1 MYVYSLGQWL
11 LFFFL
16 YCFLG
21 WVWES
26 CYVSAKRRQWVNRGF
41 LHGPMLPIY
50 GTGAVIILLATI
62 PVRDSLWLV
71 FLLGMLAATALEY
84 VTGAAME
91 ALFKVRYWDYSKQP
105 FNLNGYICLTSSLAW
120 GAFSILLVRFLHPPV
135 EDLVLR
141 LPAFLVDPLAFLL
154 TIAVTVDAVRSFQA
168 AMDLREVLT
177 RLTEENED
185 LRRLAKRVE
194 VISAF
199 AEEDLRRFRERTEVE
214 RLLRQERW
222 EDTRRQI
229 QEAYAK
235 GARRRQAQLEESL
248 RRRTDAKL
256 TALANIQEA
265 LEAYRDRAGSCQGRD
280 RGVSGGPPGGSPAA
294 FGPTP
299 GPGSFHPRPHRQA
312 LSPVPA
318 HPAGQPLR
326 QRQSLCRGPG
336 VPAEAGGSP
345 GGGGRRMRKAGA
357 TAPALQSGRWFHT
370 ERTSLLFV
378 SPYSNS
384 PSLSEPTILYKQS
397 GTAEGCAALSI
408 RMAAWTCSPQRAGPR
423 GNPESAGCT
432 GHRLRCSPP
441 APRCRRWVPHRMRPG
456 RRIPPAGQTGR

>member
-1 MYVYSLGQWL
+1 MISRSQSIRFLEVLAIFYIDIKKMSFSVLANLFSLPVKNNLFLVYISG
-11 LFFFL
+11 
-16 YCFLG
+16 
-21 WVWES
+21 
-26 CYVSAKRRQWVNRGF
+26 
-41 LHGPMLPIY
+41 
-50 GTGAVIILLATI
+50 VI
-62 PVRDSLWLV
+62 
-71 FLLGMLAATALEY
+71 AATALEY
-84 VTGAAME
+84 VTGYVME
-91 ALFKVRYWDYSKQP
+91 QLFKVRYWDYSKQP

-265 LEAYRDRAGSCQGRD
+265 LEARRAEVQQLLDRLRDREASIRA
-280 RGVSGGPPGGSPAA
+280 RTA
-294 FGPTP
+294 
-299 GPGSFHPRPHRQA
+299 RRY
-312 LSPVPA
+312 
-318 HPAGQPLR
+318 
-326 QRQSLCRGPG
+326 RQSLR
-336 VPAEAGGSP
+336 
-345 GGGGRRMRKAGA
+345 
-357 TAPALQSGRWFHT
+357 
-370 ERTSLLFV
+370 
-378 SPYSNS
+378 
-384 PSLSEPTILYKQS
+384 IL
-397 GTAEGCAALSI
+397 
-408 RMAAWTCSPQRAGPR
+408 R
-423 GNPESAGCT
+423 GNPSASAKAFAEALES
-432 GHRLRCSPP
+432 LRKLGD
-441 APRCRRWVPHRMRPG
+441 RREG
-456 RRIPPAGQTGR
+456 EDGE

>member
-199 AEEDLRRFRERTEVE
+199 AEEDLRRFP
-214 RLLRQERW
+214 
-222 EDTRRQI
+222 
-229 QEAYAK
+229 
-235 GARRRQAQLEESL
+235 GAHGGGAAAPAGALGGHPPPDSGGLCQGRRRRQAQLEESL

-265 LEAYRDRAGSCQGRD
+265 LEAYRDRLAVARDLTEESLEARRAEVQQLLDRLRD
-280 RGVSGGPPGGSPAA
+280 REASIRARTA
-294 FGPTP
+294 
-299 GPGSFHPRPHRQA
+299 RRY
-312 LSPVPA
+312 
-318 HPAGQPLR
+318 
-326 QRQSLCRGPG
+326 RQSLR
-336 VPAEAGGSP
+336 
-345 GGGGRRMRKAGA
+345 
-357 TAPALQSGRWFHT
+357 
-370 ERTSLLFV
+370 
-378 SPYSNS
+378 
-384 PSLSEPTILYKQS
+384 IL
-397 GTAEGCAALSI
+397 
-408 RMAAWTCSPQRAGPR
+408 R
-423 GNPESAGCT
+423 GNPSASAKAFAEALES
-432 GHRLRCSPP
+432 LRKLGD
-441 APRCRRWVPHRMRPG
+441 RREG
-456 RRIPPAGQTGR
+456 EDGE

>member
-199 AEEDLRRFRERTEVE
+199 AEEDLRRLAKRVEVISAFAEEDLRRFRERTEVE

-265 LEAYRDRAGSCQGRD
+265 LEAYRDRLAVARDLTEESLEARRAEVQQLLDRLRD
-280 RGVSGGPPGGSPAA
+280 REASIRARTA
-294 FGPTP
+294 
-299 GPGSFHPRPHRQA
+299 RRY
-312 LSPVPA
+312 
-318 HPAGQPLR
+318 
-326 QRQSLCRGPG
+326 RQSLR
-336 VPAEAGGSP
+336 
-345 GGGGRRMRKAGA
+345 
-357 TAPALQSGRWFHT
+357 
-370 ERTSLLFV
+370 
-378 SPYSNS
+378 
-384 PSLSEPTILYKQS
+384 IL
-397 GTAEGCAALSI
+397 
-408 RMAAWTCSPQRAGPR
+408 R
-423 GNPESAGCT
+423 GNPSASAKAFAEALES
-432 GHRLRCSPP
+432 LRKLGD
-441 APRCRRWVPHRMRPG
+441 RREG
-456 RRIPPAGQTGR
+456 EDGE

>member
-1 MYVYSLGQWL
+1 MPPW
-11 LFFFL
+11 
-16 YCFLG
+16 
-21 WVWES
+21 
-26 CYVSAKRRQWVNRGF
+26 R
-41 LHGPMLPIY
+41 P
-50 GTGAVIILLATI
+50 
-62 PVRDSLWLV
+62 
-71 FLLGMLAATALEY
+71 
-84 VTGAAME
+84 
-91 ALFKVRYWDYSKQP
+91 LFKVRYWDYSKQP

-265 LEAYRDRAGSCQGRD
+265 LEAYRDRLAAARDLTEESLEARRAEVQQLLDRLRD
-280 RGVSGGPPGGSPAA
+280 RKLPSAPAPPGVIASPCASCGA
-294 FGPTP
+294 TP
-299 GPGSFHPRPHRQA
+299 PPAPKPLPRPW
-312 LSPVPA
+312 SPC
-318 HPAGQPLR
+318 GKLGDR
-326 QRQSLCRGPG
+326 R
-336 VPAEAGGSP
+336 
-345 GGGGRRMRKAGA
+345 GGR
-357 TAPALQSGRWFHT
+357 TANEESR
-370 ERTSLLFV
+370 R
-378 SPYSNS
+378 NS
-384 PSLSEPTILYKQS
+384 PCSAERPLVPYGADFPSFRVPFIAILHLCLNRRL
-397 GTAEGCAALSI
+397 TAAQPKPAALSI

-423 GNPESAGCT
+423 EIQNPPDAQGIDCDAH
-432 GHRLRCSPP
+432 HR
-441 APRCRRWVPHRMRPG
+441 PRDVGDGFRVECGPG
-456 RRIPPAGQTGR
+456 AEQRQGQTGR